1 MEAPDEPKIDGLECR
16 AAAAAH
22 AAAAARAEERV
33 SARAVGGGVRIAH
46 DAAHL
51 RLQVQL
57 VDLVLLRRD
66 GLLKLVLLKRR
77 ELLVDVRV
85 DRGDAL
91 GVLVLGPVDGALR
104 GAAALGKLLGERVVA
119 VLHGLLR
126 AGEVAQVLVAHRCQ
140 ALRELHHVQVL
151 VVAQTP
157 HGVLQVVEVHGA
169 AQPRLGDG
177 LAVRHLAIA
186 PQAAAQR
193 EQQDDDPPGAVR
205 AAEAVV
211 VARDRSDVGKAHSV
225 VHFVLL
231 YV

>member
-1 MEAPDEPKIDGLECR
+1 MKAPDEPKIDGLECR
-16 AAAAAH
+16 AAAAASPEERV
-22 AAAAARAEERV
+22 AARAVR
-33 SARAVGGGVRIAH
+33 GGVRVAH

-51 RLQVQL
+51 RLQVEL

-66 GLLKLVLLKRR
+66 GLLELALLESG

-85 DRGDAL
+85 HGGDVL
-91 GVLVLGPVDGALR
+91 GVLVLRPVDGALR
-104 GAAALGKLLGERVVA
+104 GAAALRELLGERVVA

-126 AGEVAQVLVAHRCQ
+126 AGEVAQVLVAHGCQ
-140 ALRELHHVQVL
+140 ALRELRHVQIL

-157 HGVLQVVEVHGA
+157 DGVLQIVEVHRA
-169 AQPRLGDG
+169 AQPRLGDW
-177 LAVRHLAIA
+177 LSVRHLAVT
-186 PQAAAQR
+186 PQAAAEGQH
-193 EQQDDDPPGAVR
+193 QQDNPERPVR
-205 AAEAVV
+205 AAQAVV

>member
-1 MEAPDEPKIDGLECR
+1 MKAPDEPKIDGLECC
-16 AAAAAH
+16 AAAAA
-22 AAAAARAEERV
+22 AASPEERV
-33 SARAVGGGVRIAH
+33 AARVIRGGVRVAD

-57 VDLVLLRRD
+57 VDLVLLGRD

-85 DRGDAL
+85 DRRDAL
-91 GVLVLGPVDGALR
+91 GVLVLRPVDGALG
-104 GAAALGKLLGERVVA
+104 GAAALRELLGERIVA

-126 AGEVAQVLVAHRCQ
+126 AGEVAQVLVAHGCQ

-151 VVAQTP
+151 VVAQASD
-157 HGVLQVVEVHGA
+157 GVLQVVEVHRA

-177 LAVRHLAIA
+177 LAVRHLAVA
-186 PQAAAQR
+186 PQAAAEGQH
-193 EQQDDDPPGAVR
+193 QQDNPERPVR
-205 AAEAVV
+205 AAQAVV

>member
-1 MEAPDEPKIDGLECR
+1 MKAPDEPKIDGLECR
-16 AAAAAH
+16 AAAAA
-22 AAAAARAEERV
+22 RTEERV
-33 SARAVGGGVRIAH
+33 AARAVGGGVRVA
-46 DAAHL
+46 DYAAHL

-66 GLLKLVLLKRR
+66 GLLKLALLKRG

-85 DRGDAL
+85 DRRDAL
-91 GVLVLGPVDGALR
+91 GVLVLRPVDGALR
-104 GAAALGKLLGERVVA
+104 GAAALRELLGERIIA
-119 VLHGLLR
+119 VLHRLLG
-126 AGEVAQVLVAHRCQ
+126 AGEVAQVLVAHGCQ

-151 VVAQTP
+151 VVAQAS
-157 HGVLQVVEVHGA
+157 HGVLQVAEVHRA

-177 LAVRHLAIA
+177 LTIRHLAIA
-186 PQAAAQR
+186 PQAAAKGQ
-193 EQQDDDPPGAVR
+193 EQDDDPPRPVR
-205 AAEAVV
+205 AAEAVI